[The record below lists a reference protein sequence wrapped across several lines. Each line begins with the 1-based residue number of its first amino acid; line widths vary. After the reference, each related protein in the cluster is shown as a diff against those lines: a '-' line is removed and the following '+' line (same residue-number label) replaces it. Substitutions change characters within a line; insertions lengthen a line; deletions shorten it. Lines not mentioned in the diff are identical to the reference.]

1 MEISDYRRK
10 EISSI
15 LMIVVGI
22 ILLLCPGF
30 FLAVGFV
37 LGAIVLILAAILF
50 IYGISQ
56 IKPSPVTGIVSILV
70 SILGFIFGWALLFSP
85 VLVITIF
92 SAIVYLIGI
101 IFIILGIA
109 NILTSAFFAPFSL
122 LGLAGILFGIAFIV
136 VGIFIGNVYILAAI
150 LGIWLIIAGVLSLIS
165 DKNETYVEV
174 NAYRLGR

>member
-1 MEISDYRRK
+1 M
-10 EISSI
+10 
-15 LMIVVGI
+15 
-22 ILLLCPGF
+22 
-30 FLAVGFV
+30 
-37 LGAIVLILAAILF
+37 
-50 IYGISQ
+50 
-56 IKPSPVTGIVSILV
+56 
-70 SILGFIFGWALLFSP
+70 FGWALLFSP

-109 NILTSAFFAPFSL
+109 NIITSAFFAPFSL
-122 LGLAGILFGIAFIV
+122 LGLVGILFGIAFIV

-150 LGIWLIIAGVLSLIS
+150 LGIWLIISGVLSLIS